1 MRLSIALVCAVLLLA
16 ACSEAEPVVVEKSP
30 AQIIERQIPTPTKG
44 DPERIKNFGK
54 TKWTFHCLTKFDYVQ
69 DGRNTA
75 THATL
80 RITRAHMRLTL
91 PVEIITYTHPDK
103 SVLEHENGH
112 VRICKSLYESAEK
125 IGQTACAAVIGK
137 TYEADAESYQSA
149 VQNALNKASDEVCNV
164 YTAQTADIVQRV
176 SDRYDSYY
184 NAGDTVGDALEK
196 AYADAM

>member
-1 MRLSIALVCAVLLLA
+1 MRLSVAVVSTVLLLA
-16 ACSEAEPVVVEKSP
+16 ACGEAEPVVIEKTP
-30 AQIIERQIPTPTKG
+30 AQIVVRQLPTPTKG

-91 PVEIITYTHPDK
+91 PVEIVTYTSPEK

-112 VRICKSLYESAEK
+112 VRICEKLYENAK
-125 IGQTACAAVIGK
+125 QIGQTACMAVIGK
-137 TYEADAESYQSA
+137 TYEADAESYKSA
-149 VQNALNKASDEVCNV
+149 IQNALNKASDEVCNV
-164 YTAQTADIVQRV
+164 YTAKTADIAQRV
-176 SDRYDSYY
+176 SDRYDFYCNS
-184 NAGDTVGDALEK
+184 GDTVNDALEK